1 MDEKRM
7 VGDYTVINSMYI
19 GHREIILGENQK
31 AASGERYVCCYAE
44 RVMFYEQ
51 YLEAQVSDDF
61 AEIVKL
67 YGERVTQAADEI
79 MKETEKVTSEIGMN
93 DEITAKDCKPIS
105 HDDAIEDK
113 VIVIRGNVLRPEFR
127 HASHQLMLCTGGFGA
142 QKNARGRTCYC
153 ISLYSGKQTSFY
165 RGDVLGV
172 MDKRSLPEWAKIGLQ
187 NALEIRQNEKS
198 HPDIFGNIQRL
209 DNALNSFQEKLT
221 ACEAQLENTKVQLEN
236 AKLEV
241 QKPFPQEDELKTK
254 TARLNE
260 LNAML
265 NLDKREN
272 EIVDGERAEEEPS
285 RSSDDRER

>member
-19 GHREIILGENQK
+19 GHREIILGENPK

-44 RVMFYEQ
+44 RVLFYEQ

-105 HDDAIEDK
+105 QDDAIEDK

-172 MDKRSLPEWAKIGLQ
+172 MDKRALPEWAKIGLQ

-198 HPDIFGNIQRL
+198 HPNERG
-209 DNALNSFQEKLT
+209 
-221 ACEAQLENTKVQLEN
+221 EA
-236 AKLEV
+236 
-241 QKPFPQEDELKTK
+241 
-254 TARLNE
+254 R
-260 LNAML
+260 
-265 NLDKREN
+265 
-272 EIVDGERAEEEPS
+272 
-285 RSSDDRER
+285 

>member
-19 GHREIILGENQK
+19 GHKEIILGENPK

-44 RVMFYEQ
+44 RVLFYEQ

-79 MKETEKVTSEIGMN
+79 MKETEKVASEIGMN

-105 HDDAIEDK
+105 YDDAIEDK

-172 MDKRSLPEWAKIGLQ
+172 MDKRALPEWAKIGLQ

-198 HPDIFGNIQRL
+198 HPNERG
-209 DNALNSFQEKLT
+209 
-221 ACEAQLENTKVQLEN
+221 EA
-236 AKLEV
+236 
-241 QKPFPQEDELKTK
+241 
-254 TARLNE
+254 R
-260 LNAML
+260 
-265 NLDKREN
+265 
-272 EIVDGERAEEEPS
+272 
-285 RSSDDRER
+285 

>member
-19 GHREIILGENQK
+19 GHREIILGENPK

-67 YGERVTQAADEI
+67 YGERMTQAADEI

-93 DEITAKDCKPIS
+93 DEITAKDCKLIS

-172 MDKRSLPEWAKIGLQ
+172 MDKRALPEWAKIGLQ
-187 NALEIRQNEKS
+187 NAIEIRQNEKS
-198 HPDIFGNIQRL
+198 HPNERG
-209 DNALNSFQEKLT
+209 
-221 ACEAQLENTKVQLEN
+221 EA
-236 AKLEV
+236 
-241 QKPFPQEDELKTK
+241 
-254 TARLNE
+254 R
-260 LNAML
+260 
-265 NLDKREN
+265 
-272 EIVDGERAEEEPS
+272 
-285 RSSDDRER
+285 

>member
-19 GHREIILGENQK
+19 GHREIILGENSK
-31 AASGERYVCCYAE
+31 AASGEKYVCCYAE

-61 AEIVKL
+61 VEIVKL

-105 HDDAIEDK
+105 YDDAIEDK

-127 HASHQLMLCTGGFGA
+127 HAAHQLMLCTGGFGA

-172 MDKRSLPEWAKIGLQ
+172 MDKRALPEWAKIGLQ

-198 HPDIFGNIQRL
+198 HP
-209 DNALNSFQEKLT
+209 
-221 ACEAQLENTKVQLEN
+221 
-236 AKLEV
+236 
-241 QKPFPQEDELKTK
+241 
-254 TARLNE
+254 NE
-260 LNAML
+260 
-265 NLDKREN
+265 R
-272 EIVDGERAEEEPS
+272 G
-285 RSSDDRER
+285 

>member
-19 GHREIILGENQK
+19 GHREIILGENPK

-105 HDDAIEDK
+105 HDDA
-113 VIVIRGNVLRPEFR
+113 
-127 HASHQLMLCTGGFGA
+127 
-142 QKNARGRTCYC
+142 
-153 ISLYSGKQTSFY
+153 TS
-165 RGDVLGV
+165 
-172 MDKRSLPEWAKIGLQ
+172 
-187 NALEIRQNEKS
+187 
-198 HPDIFGNIQRL
+198 
-209 DNALNSFQEKLT
+209 
-221 ACEAQLENTKVQLEN
+221 
-236 AKLEV
+236 
-241 QKPFPQEDELKTK
+241 
-254 TARLNE
+254 
-260 LNAML
+260 
-265 NLDKREN
+265 
-272 EIVDGERAEEEPS
+272 PS
-285 RSSDDRER
+285 RLMRWMQIPHTISVWLLPRSFGETASRL

>member
-19 GHREIILGENQK
+19 GHREIILGENPK
-31 AASGERYVCCYAE
+31 VASGERYVCCYAE
-44 RVMFYEQ
+44 RVLFYEQ

-79 MKETEKVTSEIGMN
+79 MKETEKVASEIGMN

-105 HDDAIEDK
+105 YDDAIEDK

-172 MDKRSLPEWAKIGLQ
+172 MDKRALPEWAKIGLQ

-198 HPDIFGNIQRL
+198 HPNERG
-209 DNALNSFQEKLT
+209 
-221 ACEAQLENTKVQLEN
+221 EA
-236 AKLEV
+236 
-241 QKPFPQEDELKTK
+241 
-254 TARLNE
+254 R
-260 LNAML
+260 
-265 NLDKREN
+265 
-272 EIVDGERAEEEPS
+272 
-285 RSSDDRER
+285 

>member
-19 GHREIILGENQK
+19 GHREIILGENPK

-44 RVMFYEQ
+44 RVLFYEQ

-93 DEITAKDCKPIS
+93 DEITAKDCKPFS
-105 HDDAIEDK
+105 RDDAIEDK

-198 HPDIFGNIQRL
+198 HPNERG
-209 DNALNSFQEKLT
+209 
-221 ACEAQLENTKVQLEN
+221 EA
-236 AKLEV
+236 
-241 QKPFPQEDELKTK
+241 
-254 TARLNE
+254 R
-260 LNAML
+260 
-265 NLDKREN
+265 
-272 EIVDGERAEEEPS
+272 
-285 RSSDDRER
+285 

>member
-1 MDEKRM
+1 MDENRM

-19 GHREIILGENQK
+19 GHREIILGENPK

-44 RVMFYEQ
+44 RVLFYVQ

-105 HDDAIEDK
+105 SDDAIEDK

-127 HASHQLMLCTGGFGA
+127 HASHQLTLCTGGFGA

-172 MDKRSLPEWAKIGLQ
+172 MDKRSLPEWAKIGL
-187 NALEIRQNEKS
+187 
-198 HPDIFGNIQRL
+198 
-209 DNALNSFQEKLT
+209 
-221 ACEAQLENTKVQLEN
+221 
-236 AKLEV
+236 
-241 QKPFPQEDELKTK
+241 
-254 TARLNE
+254 
-260 LNAML
+260 
-265 NLDKREN
+265 
-272 EIVDGERAEEEPS
+272 
-285 RSSDDRER
+285 

>member
-19 GHREIILGENQK
+19 GHREIILGENPK

-44 RVMFYEQ
+44 RVLFYEQ

-67 YGERVTQAADEI
+67 YGERMTQAADEI

-93 DEITAKDCKPIS
+93 DEITAKDCKLIS

-172 MDKRSLPEWAKIGLQ
+172 MDKRALPEWAKIGLQ
-187 NALEIRQNEKS
+187 NAIEIRQNEKS
-198 HPDIFGNIQRL
+198 HPNERG
-209 DNALNSFQEKLT
+209 
-221 ACEAQLENTKVQLEN
+221 EA
-236 AKLEV
+236 
-241 QKPFPQEDELKTK
+241 
-254 TARLNE
+254 R
-260 LNAML
+260 
-265 NLDKREN
+265 
-272 EIVDGERAEEEPS
+272 
-285 RSSDDRER
+285 

>member
-19 GHREIILGENQK
+19 GHREIILGENPK

-44 RVMFYEQ
+44 RVLFYEQ

-79 MKETEKVTSEIGMN
+79 MKETEKVASEIGMN
-93 DEITAKDCKPIS
+93 DEITAKDCKSIS
-105 HDDAIEDK
+105 SDYAIEDK

-172 MDKRSLPEWAKIGLQ
+172 IDKRALPEWAEIGLQ

-198 HPDIFGNIQRL
+198 HPNERG
-209 DNALNSFQEKLT
+209 
-221 ACEAQLENTKVQLEN
+221 EA
-236 AKLEV
+236 
-241 QKPFPQEDELKTK
+241 
-254 TARLNE
+254 R
-260 LNAML
+260 
-265 NLDKREN
+265 
-272 EIVDGERAEEEPS
+272 
-285 RSSDDRER
+285 

>member
-31 AASGERYVCCYAE
+31 AASGERYVCCHAE

-127 HASHQLMLCTGGFGA
+127 H
-142 QKNARGRTCYC
+142 
-153 ISLYSGKQTSFY
+153 
-165 RGDVLGV
+165 
-172 MDKRSLPEWAKIGLQ
+172 
-187 NALEIRQNEKS
+187 
-198 HPDIFGNIQRL
+198 
-209 DNALNSFQEKLT
+209 
-221 ACEAQLENTKVQLEN
+221 
-236 AKLEV
+236 
-241 QKPFPQEDELKTK
+241 
-254 TARLNE
+254 
-260 LNAML
+260 
-265 NLDKREN
+265 
-272 EIVDGERAEEEPS
+272 
-285 RSSDDRER
+285 DRER

>member
-19 GHREIILGENQK
+19 GHREIILGENPK
-31 AASGERYVCCYAE
+31 AVTGERYVCCYAE
-44 RVMFYEQ
+44 RVLFYEQ

-67 YGERVTQAADEI
+67 YGERVTQAADE
-79 MKETEKVTSEIGMN
+79 MN

-172 MDKRSLPEWAKIGLQ
+172 MDKRALPEWAKIGLQ

-198 HPDIFGNIQRL
+198 HPNERG
-209 DNALNSFQEKLT
+209 
-221 ACEAQLENTKVQLEN
+221 EA
-236 AKLEV
+236 
-241 QKPFPQEDELKTK
+241 
-254 TARLNE
+254 R
-260 LNAML
+260 
-265 NLDKREN
+265 
-272 EIVDGERAEEEPS
+272 
-285 RSSDDRER
+285 

>member
-19 GHREIILGENQK
+19 GHREIILGENPK

-44 RVMFYEQ
+44 RVLFYEQ

-79 MKETEKVTSEIGMN
+79 MKETEKVASEIGMN

-153 ISLYSGKQTSFY
+153 IALYSGKQTSFY
-165 RGDVLGV
+165 RSDVLGV
-172 MDKRSLPEWAKIGLQ
+172 MDTRSLTKAKKHI
-187 NALEIRQNEKS
+187 
-198 HPDIFGNIQRL
+198 GNIVRKSESKRMRSGSTAMKSASAGRNRPEPRRL
-209 DNALNSFQEKLT
+209 LLRNLIHMNRLHEPQSRKVLRRRGESQHQNGKLT
-221 ACEAQLENTKVQLEN
+221 LKSKTLFNRGRMSTSRTPSEKQH
-236 AKLEV
+236 
-241 QKPFPQEDELKTK
+241 PQVVKSG
-254 TARLNE
+254 R
-260 LNAML
+260 ML
-265 NLDKREN
+265 Y
-272 EIVDGERAEEEPS
+272 V
-285 RSSDDRER
+285 

>member
-19 GHREIILGENQK
+19 GHKEIILGENPK

-44 RVMFYEQ
+44 RVLFYEQ

-172 MDKRSLPEWAKIGLQ
+172 MDKRALPEWAKIGLQ
-187 NALEIRQNEKS
+187 NALEIRHVLFEFVGALLTHTIGLNR
-198 HPDIFGNIQRL
+198 HGLLPFGGRFALLRTHAQR
-209 DNALNSFQEKLT
+209 NQAY
-221 ACEAQLENTKVQLEN
+221 
-236 AKLEV
+236 
-241 QKPFPQEDELKTK
+241 
-254 TARLNE
+254 
-260 LNAML
+260 
-265 NLDKREN
+265 
-272 EIVDGERAEEEPS
+272 
-285 RSSDDRER
+285 

>member
-19 GHREIILGENQK
+19 GHKEIILGENPK
-31 AASGERYVCCYAE
+31 AVNGERYVCCYAE
-44 RVMFYEQ
+44 RVLFYEQ
-51 YLEAQVSDDF
+51 HLEAQVSDDF

-172 MDKRSLPEWAKIGLQ
+172 MDKRALPEWAKIGLQ
-187 NALEIRQNEKS
+187 SALEIRQNEKS
-198 HPDIFGNIQRL
+198 HPNERG
-209 DNALNSFQEKLT
+209 
-221 ACEAQLENTKVQLEN
+221 EA
-236 AKLEV
+236 
-241 QKPFPQEDELKTK
+241 
-254 TARLNE
+254 R
-260 LNAML
+260 
-265 NLDKREN
+265 
-272 EIVDGERAEEEPS
+272 
-285 RSSDDRER
+285 

>member
-19 GHREIILGENQK
+19 GHREIILGENSK
-31 AASGERYVCCYAE
+31 AASGEKYVCCYAE

-61 AEIVKL
+61 VEIVKL

-105 HDDAIEDK
+105 YDDAIEDK

-127 HASHQLMLCTGGFGA
+127 HAAHQLMLCTGGFGA

-172 MDKRSLPEWAKIGLQ
+172 MDKRALPEWAKIGLQ

-198 HPDIFGNIQRL
+198 HPNERG
-209 DNALNSFQEKLT
+209 
-221 ACEAQLENTKVQLEN
+221 EA
-236 AKLEV
+236 
-241 QKPFPQEDELKTK
+241 
-254 TARLNE
+254 R
-260 LNAML
+260 
-265 NLDKREN
+265 
-272 EIVDGERAEEEPS
+272 
-285 RSSDDRER
+285 

>member
-19 GHREIILGENQK
+19 GHKEIILGENPK

-44 RVMFYEQ
+44 RALFYEQ

-79 MKETEKVTSEIGMN
+79 MKETEKVTLEIGMN

-105 HDDAIEDK
+105 SDDAIEDK

-172 MDKRSLPEWAKIGLQ
+172 MDKHSLPEWAKIGLQ
-187 NALEIRQNEKS
+187 NAIEIRHNEKS
-198 HPDIFGNIQRL
+198 HPNESG
-209 DNALNSFQEKLT
+209 
-221 ACEAQLENTKVQLEN
+221 EA
-236 AKLEV
+236 
-241 QKPFPQEDELKTK
+241 
-254 TARLNE
+254 R
-260 LNAML
+260 
-265 NLDKREN
+265 
-272 EIVDGERAEEEPS
+272 
-285 RSSDDRER
+285 

>member
-19 GHREIILGENQK
+19 GHREIILGENPK
-31 AASGERYVCCYAE
+31 AASGEKYVCCYAE

-79 MKETEKVTSEIGMN
+79 MKETEKVASEIGMN

-105 HDDAIEDK
+105 YDDAIEDK

-172 MDKRSLPEWAKIGLQ
+172 MDKRALPEWAKIGLQ

-198 HPDIFGNIQRL
+198 HPNERG
-209 DNALNSFQEKLT
+209 
-221 ACEAQLENTKVQLEN
+221 EA
-236 AKLEV
+236 
-241 QKPFPQEDELKTK
+241 
-254 TARLNE
+254 R
-260 LNAML
+260 
-265 NLDKREN
+265 
-272 EIVDGERAEEEPS
+272 
-285 RSSDDRER
+285 

>member
-1 MDEKRM
+1 MKKEWSVITPSSTLCISGTKRSSLAR
-7 VGDYTVINSMYI
+7 T
-19 GHREIILGENQK
+19 RKQP
-31 AASGERYVCCYAE
+31 AERYVCCYAE

-172 MDKRSLPEWAKIGLQ
+172 MDKRALPEWAKIGLQ

-198 HPDIFGNIQRL
+198 HPNERG
-209 DNALNSFQEKLT
+209 
-221 ACEAQLENTKVQLEN
+221 EA
-236 AKLEV
+236 
-241 QKPFPQEDELKTK
+241 
-254 TARLNE
+254 R
-260 LNAML
+260 
-265 NLDKREN
+265 
-272 EIVDGERAEEEPS
+272 
-285 RSSDDRER
+285 

>member
-105 HDDAIEDK
+105 H
-113 VIVIRGNVLRPEFR
+113 VLRPEFR

-153 ISLYSGKQTSFY
+153 ISLYSGKRTSFY

-198 HPDIFGNIQRL
+198 HPNERG
-209 DNALNSFQEKLT
+209 
-221 ACEAQLENTKVQLEN
+221 EA
-236 AKLEV
+236 
-241 QKPFPQEDELKTK
+241 
-254 TARLNE
+254 R
-260 LNAML
+260 
-265 NLDKREN
+265 
-272 EIVDGERAEEEPS
+272 
-285 RSSDDRER
+285 